1 MTANEISDN
10 QSWPPDS
17 SGGGA
22 NVYDFENHLI
32 QQGGV
37 SIKYDGDGNRVSK
50 TVAGITTGY
59 LLDDRTPT
67 GYVQVLDEVTG
78 LFTTRC
84 YIYGLELI
92 EQDRINTTTFHQ
104 STSYNVY
111 DGHGSVRALT
121 DTTGAVTDTYD
132 YDAFGNLIHSTGTT
146 PNNYLFA
153 GEQFD
158 SDLGLYYN
166 RARYLNVSTSRF
178 WTMDTFD
185 GVSYDPQTL
194 HKYLYTSA
202 DPVNSIDPSG
212 HDDLGEFAVA
222 EAGNNTVQ
230 SISLPLVRNIL
241 SSIYINA
248 VNLPSILGTIANYVA
263 LGATGVELAARL
275 TQLAANALSAQG
287 PYSRG
292 YFPKGNQVGANAGQN
307 LDRYFP
313 GIDDVV
319 PVENNQYDVTQIKS
333 TITIRDQQAF
343 TQFVR
348 AAATKLQAIGP
359 DDQLSG
365 RSAAGKDFSLFG
377 REIRLRALLIFVPD
391 RPINYNALAIIE
403 QIEEETQEVIRV
415 VPLPN
420 LPQD

>member
-1 MTANEISDN
+1 V
-10 QSWPPDS
+10 
-17 SGGGA
+17 A

-37 SIKYDGDGNRVSK
+37 SIVYDGDGNRAAK
-50 TVAGITTGY
+50 TVAGVKTAYIF
-59 LLDDRTPT
+59 DDRNPT
-67 GYVQVLDEVTG
+67 GYVQVLAEVQG
-78 LFTTRC
+78 GSITRS
-84 YIYGLELI
+84 YVYGLELI
-92 EQDRINTTTFHQ
+92 EQDRVSGTQ
-104 STSYNVY
+104 QATSYNVY

-121 DTTGAVTDTYD
+121 DTTGTVTDTYD
-132 YDAFGNLIHSTGTT
+132 YDAFGNIIHSTGTT
-146 PNNYLFA
+146 PNVYLYSA
-153 GEQFD
+153 EQFD
-158 SDLGLYYN
+158 PDLHLYYN
-166 RARYLNVSTSRF
+166 RARYLNVSIGRF
-178 WTMDTFD
+178 LTMDTFD

-212 HDDLGEFAVA
+212 HDELGEFAVA
-222 EAGNNTVQ
+222 EAGNNTVR

-263 LGATGVELAARL
+263 LGATGVELAARV

-359 DDQLSG
+359 DDELSG

-377 REIRLRALLIFVPD
+377 RQIRLRALLIFVPD